1 MRTLAGAGEG
11 KDHFYNKETQVLV
24 EPRDTH
30 THTHTCPG
38 YGWYDGVVFIL
49 WVLVAETQFYDFVV
63 GLGLS
68 EVTEG

>member
-24 EPRDTH
+24 EPRD